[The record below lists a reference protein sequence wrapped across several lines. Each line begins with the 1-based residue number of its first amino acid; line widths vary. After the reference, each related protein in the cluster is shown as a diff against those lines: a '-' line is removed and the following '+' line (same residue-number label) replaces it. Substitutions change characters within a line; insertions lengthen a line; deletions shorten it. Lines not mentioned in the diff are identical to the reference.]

1 LVDVFIGYSLDKVED
16 KKRLLEWI
24 DENVRNVEPGQQRI
38 SEDEQESGWELA
50 TPKQRAL
57 MDKHKI
63 TYDSGTSKVEA
74 SSRISSFFDSH
85 AHTSK
90 NWDGCDWM
98 RTYLVKQKGD

>member
-1 LVDVFIGYSLDKVED
+1 MWFRLVDVWVRLCTDNPVD

-63 TYDSGTSKVEA
+63 EYDETTTKIEA
-74 SSRISSFFDSH
+74 SSRISSFFDSKK
-85 AHTSK
+85 SK
-90 NWDGCDWM
+90 
-98 RTYLVKQKGD
+98 KEE